1 MFLSNIYVIKHSIL
15 YIHCL
20 LSQRLRFDFTF
31 YLMFCVH
38 SIIISVLLTLCG
50 FVQSIYTIGVKT
62 EFFTILVF
70 SKTGKKTTNCLIS
83 IDNSGCCIVCMS

>member
-20 LSQRLRFDFTF
+20 LSQCLRFDFTF

-50 FVQSIYTIGVKT
+50 FVQLIYTVGVKT
-62 EFFTILVF
+62 VFFTHWFFL
-70 SKTGKKTTNCLIS
+70 KQERQLLIA
-83 IDNSGCCIVCMS
+83 